1 MAASSAAGSTL
12 AISVGVP
19 ATQDGTGYAALSYT
33 DIGNLEK
40 IGTVGASYAKTEFQ
54 PFQGAKQ
61 KYKASADYGSLAPTL
76 AHDEADAGQ
85 SILRTAADDETNRL
99 YAFALTYPTGAKR
112 YFQARVFGYPETIDG
127 ADTVLMATP
136 TIEICTKVVKTGAST
151 PTPTPAPAFS
161 GNPTISPTS
170 GDTSTT
176 FTATDPTITNGT
188 IISRTWLIGTT
199 VIGTGPSIV
208 PGVGNDGQ
216 LSRRVVGVGDDGS
229 TIQRTSS
236 AVTVAAVN
244 VTPTQDNTRAGNTT
258 LMAGDPAWKPRFQAL
273 EARFTALGV
282 A

>member
-127 ADTVLMATP
+127 ADTVLLATP
-136 TIEICTKVVKTGAST
+136 TIEICTKVVKTGAGT
-151 PTPTPAPAFS
+151 PTPTPAPSFS
-161 GNPTISPTS
+161 GKPTVSPTS
-170 GDTSTT
+170 GDTSATY
-176 FTATDPTITNGT
+176 TASDPTVSNGT
-188 IISRTWLIGTT
+188 IISRAWLIGTT

-216 LSRRVVGVGDDGS
+216 LSRRVTAVGDDGS
-229 TIQRTSS
+229 TIVTTSNSITVVS
-236 AVTVAAVN
+236 AAANASIYNTPGNANLRGNEVAGFIAAAN
-244 VTPTQDNTRAGNTT
+244 SIDTR
-258 LMAGDPAWKPRFQAL
+258 L
-273 EARFTALGV
+273 TALGV
-282 A
+282 